1 MFQVM
6 KAGKLEKRV
15 AALGGHGFAVFSPP
29 GHWPISVQSA
39 RQFGRL
45 IHETD
50 KEKEILRSG
59 YIGGMSRYGGVNFSV
74 NQPGGY
80 RKKATALITI
90 EPQNLA
96 LAIASGFDFF
106 ENRFSGIVFGAGEWR
121 SGSWEGK
128 IPLCFLHLVSFGL
141 KRSESSGSSLP

>member
-106 ENRFSGIVFGAGEWR
+106 ENRFSGIVYGAGEWR

-128 IPLCFLHLVSFGL
+128 IPLRFLHLVSF
-141 KRSESSGSSLP
+141 